1 MLSEG
6 SPISIG
12 LVIVIVGAIFVLY
25 FRIEAKFGE
34 AKEKVDLT
42 AKDLG
47 EYKLHVERH
56 FVTGPTL
63 EKTEERLILAVD
75 KLTARIET
83 LVGRIETLGTKLAE
97 VIATRDR
104 D

>member
-1 MLSEG
+1 MISEA
-6 SPISIG
+6 SPVSIG
-12 LVIVIVGAIFVLY
+12 LVVIIVGALFVLY

-34 AKEKVDLT
+34 AKEKADQT

-97 VIATRDR
+97 VMVSRER
-104 D
+104 G

>member
-1 MLSEG
+1 MISEA

-12 LVIVIVGAIFVLY
+12 LVVVIIGALFVLY

-34 AKEKVDLT
+34 AKERADLA

-47 EYKLHVERH
+47 DYKLHVERH
-56 FVTGPTL
+56 FVTGPAL

-83 LVGRIETLGTKLAE
+83 LVGRIENLGTRLAE
-97 VIATRDR
+97 VVATRDR

>member
-12 LVIVIVGAIFVLY
+12 LVIAIVGAIFVLY
-25 FRIEAKFGE
+25 FRIETKFTE
-34 AKEKVDLT
+34 VKERADSA

-97 VIATRDR
+97 VMVTRER